1 MNGFRP
7 CAGGIEEEG
16 YFLTHN
22 YTVHDLVSTAA
33 IVPVFAIFLFFPGY
47 SFGWFTDLLQ
57 FRSSTLS
64 RRILLS
70 LPVSLVLSTIA
81 TNLVGRYLSSAVIL
95 WAFCMVAVATIFH
108 LTYKWARRSKADSS
122 GMARTT
128 KIACVLAILWA
139 IVVIASL
146 ADIQIG
152 SRLYPSTALWD
163 HAVRIAFLHSALRS
177 GPPIRNPFS
186 YLGSAPI
193 ARYYYYWYVLCSYPA
208 KLTHIDPR
216 CVLYGSSVWS
226 GFLFAALIPLYL
238 RDFFG
243 TTENLRRKSVIGFAL
258 IAVTG
263 LDILPT
269 SYEFFRARTIT
280 PDMEWWDPVQITSW
294 TDALIWVPH
303 HVAAL
308 AACLIG
314 FLALW
319 NVRKIGENPYPT
331 STRRMVSGIFASSAF
346 AAAAGLSVYVTFAFA
361 IFLLVWGFRLLGRQV
376 YQDFVL
382 YLGTACCTVLISL
395 PYLHDLL
402 AHPATGT
409 TAGAA
414 VAGVSTGPFALGLRV
429 LPNFLSTPT
438 FLRVRGFI
446 HPGLFAPIGLVVVY
460 ILEFGV
466 FAVIAWVRF
475 RQDLRSKSKLGDAEI
490 ASWTMLAVGMFV
502 ITFVRSSV
510 ISNNDLAFRSA
521 MIPQFVLLL
530 WGAEFFDRWFFMPH
544 RDRLHQSRTMRF
556 VVHSTLILGFV
567 AAIYSLAILRTYA
580 VFADKGTIAFPA
592 DWFPP
597 PHEVGTGLMNIR
609 EAYDQLDKI
618 LPAKSIVQYN
628 PMRGDYLPLLE
639 YDSFQSVD
647 AFPDCGTEFG
657 GDVSECPPAQDA
669 IANLFNKPGEANI
682 HEVCARLSIDVLVA
696 RKSDAAWQDRKSWVW
711 TNPPLVANSY
721 IRAFRCR

>member
-1 MNGFRP
+1 LP
-7 CAGGIEEEG
+7 
-16 YFLTHN
+16 HN
-22 YTVHDLVSTAA
+22 YTFHDIVSTAA

-57 FRSSTLS
+57 FRSSSIS

-70 LPVSLVLSTIA
+70 LPLSLVISTIA
-81 TNLVGRYLSSAVIL
+81 ANLVGRYLSSTVIL
-95 WAFCMVAVATIFH
+95 WAFCIVAAATIFQM
-108 LTYKWARRSKADSS
+108 TYTWTRRSKAAAS

-128 KIACVLAILWA
+128 KIACGVAIVWA

-152 SRLYPSTALWD
+152 SRLYPNTALWD
-163 HAVRIAFLHSALRS
+163 HAVRIAFLHSAMRT

-193 ARYYYYWYVLCSYPA
+193 ARYYYYWYVLCIFPA
-208 KLTHIDPR
+208 RLTHIDPR

-226 GFLFAALIPLYL
+226 GFLLAALIPLYL
-238 RDFFG
+238 RDFLG
-243 TTENLRRKSVIGFAL
+243 VRENLRRKSVIGFSL

-263 LDILPT
+263 LDIVPT
-269 SYEFFRARTIT
+269 LYEFFRARTIT

-303 HVAAL
+303 HVMAL
-308 AACLIG
+308 VACLIG

-319 NVRKIGENPYPT
+319 NVRKVGENPYPRW
-331 STRRMVSGIFASSAF
+331 TRRLLSGIFAAFAF
-346 AAAAGLSVYVTFAFA
+346 AAGAGLSVYVTFAFA
-361 IFLLVWGFRLLGRQV
+361 IFLLVWGFRLLARRV
-376 YQDFVL
+376 YPDFFL
-382 YLGTACCTVLISL
+382 YLGTACCTVLFSL

-402 AHPATGT
+402 AHPATAMGVGSA

-414 VAGVSTGPFALGLRV
+414 ATGISVGPFALGLRV
-429 LPNFLSTPT
+429 LPNFLSTPM
-438 FLRVRGFI
+438 FLKVRGFS
-446 HPGLFAPIGLVVVY
+446 HPELLAPFGVVVVY

-475 RQDLRSKSKLGDAEI
+475 WRDLRNKEKLGEAEI

-502 ITFVRSSV
+502 ITFVRSAV
-510 ISNNDLAFRSA
+510 ITNNDLAFRSA
-521 MIPQFVLLL
+521 MIIQFVLLL
-530 WGAEFFDRWFFMPH
+530 WGAEFFDSWFFLPY
-544 RDRLHQSRTMRF
+544 RDRLHQSRRMRF
-556 VVHSTLILGFV
+556 VVHSTLILGI
-567 AAIYSLAILRTYA
+567 AATVYSLTILRTYA
-580 VFADKGTIAFPA
+580 VLDDKGMIPYPA

-597 PHEVGTGLMNIR
+597 PHEVGVGMMDIR
-609 EAYDQLDKI
+609 RAYDQLDKM
-618 LPAKSIVQYN
+618 LPGQSIVQYN
-628 PMRGDYLPLLE
+628 PMREDYLPLLE

-657 GDVSECPPAQDA
+657 GDTGKCPPVQDA
-669 IANLFNKPGEANI
+669 IATLFNTTDEVNI
-682 HEVCARLSIDVLVA
+682 RELCSRLSIDILVA
-696 RKSDAAWQDRKSWVW
+696 RKTDAAWQDRSSWVW